1 MARRLTA
8 LLLAVLGLAA
18 CGGGNDKKDAER
30 TVRTFVRAT
39 NDRDADTLCNDV
51 FSKEFIEQATGA
63 SGDRARSVCKQQF
76 KQLRGLK
83 LRLVRISNTKI
94 DGDKA
99 TVTTVIETQDQPQPR
114 VFRLTKED
122 GNWRLAGGSGG

>member
-8 LLLAVLGLAA
+8 VMLAVVGLAA
-18 CGGGNDKKDAER
+18 CGGGNDKEDAEK
-30 TVRTFVRAT
+30 TVREFVNAT
-39 NDRDADTLCNDV
+39 NDRDADKLCDDI

-63 SGDRARSVCKQQF
+63 SGDRAKSVCKQQF

-83 LRLVRISNTKI
+83 VRLVRISKTEI

-99 TVTTVIETQDQPQPR
+99 TVATIIEQQDQPQPR
-114 VFRLTKED
+114 IFKLVKED
-122 GNWRLAGGSGG
+122 GWRLAGGSGG